1 MAARKACGAP
11 PHRRTAA
18 PPINYKLQGYK
29 NSAQT
34 FSGKKAEKSFFDA
47 YGGGLGRPN

>member
-1 MAARKACGAP
+1 MAARKACG
-11 PHRRTAA
+11 A

-47 YGGGLGRPN
+47 YGGGLGGPN